1 MSEVPFR
8 QSLKETRL
16 FGCIPAALLAA
27 SMGFIVFLGTTMGD
41 CEPGPGCHDRDGLH
55 IMYGWSIVTVIA
67 SVVGVGSWLLFAVLR
82 MAMRSWLG
90 AGVTNVILAAGAI
103 LIVWF
108 GFTPAMQLLLVIRS
122 PDS

>member
-1 MSEVPFR
+1 MIEVPFK

-27 SMGFIVFLGTTMGD
+27 GMGFIVLLGTTMGD
-41 CEPGPGCHDRDGLH
+41 CDPGPGCHDRDGLH
-55 IMYGWSIVTVIA
+55 ILYAWSIVTVIA
-67 SVVGVGSWLLFAVLR
+67 SVFGVGSWLLFALLKMV
-82 MAMRSWLG
+82 MRSRLG
-90 AGVTNVILAAGAI
+90 AGTTNVILAAGVV